1 VLICLGG
8 TAGTQEA
15 LFAGCFEDG
24 GNNGIAMIYPDGTP
38 AGIDV
43 RPLGESELYNAD
55 MTRVAMYTALSV
67 YNDKGLSV
75 GKATVA

>member
-1 VLICLGG
+1 
-8 TAGTQEA
+8 
-15 LFAGCFEDG
+15 
-24 GNNGIAMIYPDGTP
+24 MIYPDGTP

-55 MTRVAMYTALSV
+55 ITRVAMYTALAV
-67 YNDKGLSV
+67 YNDKGLAV